1 MPPRI
6 PFRCSSR
13 FPPVTAL
20 AVALAVAVA
29 AAPLAAQPAPA
40 AASGAAAVL
49 PPGDLGDTLNAFSR
63 ATGLQVIADPSL
75 LRGKRSSG
83 GSVAGDARQALA
95 HLLRGTD
102 LGFRLDG
109 DTVIVQSASADAN
122 ADADAAQASA
132 APAAAEAIDLD
143 QIVVTGT
150 ATQQPKFLAPY
161 AISTIGAEAI
171 ARQAPRSMVDMLR
184 SVPGVTVE
192 NSGGE
197 AGGEN
202 VVIRGLPWSGF
213 RLLDVL
219 EDGLPLFESN
229 YERQL
234 QIDEVYRLDLGTT
247 GAEVVRGGTAPIYSN
262 NASGGVLNF
271 ITNHGTDIPKGAV
284 KLTGGSNALGRMDA
298 TASGPVKGNDNL
310 LYAVSGFYR
319 QSDGLRDPGFGNGN
333 QGGQIK
339 LGGTYKFDFGK
350 IFADF
355 KYLNDRG
362 VFYSAIPLSDPRNGN
377 SLGDLIDPGTGTL
390 NSDSFRNVSIR
401 TLDGKGGNRVQ
412 TRDLADGVHPVTRT
426 LTVGGETE
434 FANGWRLSDK
444 ARYVDGDVGFNALLN
459 GSPVDAAS
467 TLSGRL
473 AAARAA
479 FPGTAALRYVLAGT
493 NTPFDPASTAGLTMI
508 NTWSS
513 TQTHYSDFVNDLRL
527 GRLFDTAGGGSHDVS
542 LGLSFS
548 RFDLQ
553 QQQLGNALL
562 TDVKTNPDALDIQA
576 LNAGG
581 QVLGNVT
588 ENGFTSYGSGDLIG
602 DSHGTATALYAADT
616 WKLADA
622 WEVDAGLRRVWRREE
637 GNRGVIGTQT
647 IASSGPLAARSVTG
661 LVGSVPY
668 QKNMAGTSWTLGTSY
683 KFSEPFNAF
692 ARYTESFSFPRLS
705 EQWGNV
711 VNGVG
716 GRMPDGSATPVTPIR
731 QAEIGL
737 KYGSRPLDLVLIG
750 FYSDFKNLNS
760 STYVANASGLLVNVP
775 LMLDTRTKGVELEGT
790 WRPTDAFEIA
800 GSVTVQDPRISGA
813 DTFSGLS
820 GASLV
825 DNEIPRVPKY
835 SWSLQPSYRFQAG
848 EVETRVYATW
858 FGIGRRFQ
866 DFTNA
871 SVLPAYRTLDVGVH
885 LQLDANF
892 SAQLLCTNVTDSHGL
907 TEGNARAPGVSGDL
921 VQADATVGR
930 PIFGRSYVA
939 SLQWAW

>member
-1 MPPRI
+1 MPPRRS
-6 PFRCSSR
+6 FRCAIRSPR
-13 FPPVTAL
+13 ATAL
-20 AVALAVAVA
+20 AAALAALVALPAIAPSA
-29 AAPLAAQPAPA
+29 AAATPA
-40 AASGAAAVL
+40 AATL
-49 PPGDLGDTLNAFSR
+49 PPGDLGATLAAFSR
-63 ATGLQVIADPSL
+63 ATGLQVIADPAL
-75 LRGKRSSG
+75 LRDKRSPG
-83 GSVAGDARQALA
+83 GSVAGDPRQALSG
-95 HLLRGTD
+95 LLRGTD

-109 DTVIVQSASADAN
+109 DTVIVHAAAVPATSAT
-122 ADADAAQASA
+122 AS
-132 APAAAEAIDLD
+132 PAAAGAIDLD
-143 QIVVTGT
+143 RIVVTGT
-150 ATQQPKFLAPY
+150 ATQGPKFLAPY
-161 AISTIGAEAI
+161 AISTVSAETI
-171 ARQAPRSMVDMLR
+171 AGQAPRSMVDMLR

-234 QIDEVYRLDLGTT
+234 QIDEVYRLDLGTQD
-247 GAEVVRGGTAPIYSN
+247 AEIVRGGTAPIYSN

-271 ITNHGTDIPKGAV
+271 ITNHGTDTAKGAV
-284 KLTGGSNALGRMDA
+284 KLTGGANALARMDA
-298 TASGPVKGNDNL
+298 TASGPVQGNDNL
-310 LYAVSGFYR
+310 LYAISGFYR

-339 LGGTYKFDFGK
+339 VGGTYKFDFGK
-350 IFADF
+350 FFADF

-362 VFYSAIPLSDPRNGN
+362 VFYSAIPLADPRNGD
-377 SLGDLIDPGTGTL
+377 SLADLIDPSTGTL
-390 NSDSFRNVSIR
+390 VSDSFRNVRIR
-401 TLDGKGGNRVQ
+401 TLDGNGGNRVE

-426 LTVGGETE
+426 LTVGGDTE

-444 ARYVDGDVGFNALLN
+444 ARYVDGDVGFNALFN

-467 TLSGRL
+467 VLSSRL

-479 FPGTAALRYVLAGT
+479 FPGTASLRYVLAGT

-527 GRLFDTAGGGSHDVS
+527 GRLFEMSGGSSHDVS

-548 RFDLQ
+548 HFTLRQ
-553 QQQLGNALL
+553 QQIGNALL
-562 TDVKTNPDALDIQA
+562 TDVKSNPDALDIQA
-576 LNAGG
+576 LNAAG

-616 WKLADA
+616 WKLNDA
-622 WEVDAGLRRVWRREE
+622 LEVDAGLRRVWRREE

-647 IASSGPLAARSVTG
+647 IATSGPLAARTVTG

-668 QKNMAGTSWTLGTSY
+668 SKDMAGTSWTLGASY
-683 KFSEPFNAF
+683 KLADPVNVF

-731 QAEIGL
+731 QAELGV
-737 KYGSRPLDLVLIG
+737 KYATRPLELVLIG
-750 FYSDFKNLNS
+750 FYSDFRKLNS
-760 STYVANASGLLVNVP
+760 STYVANANGLLVNVP
-775 LMLDTRTKGVELEGT
+775 LLIDTRTKGVEFEGT
-790 WRPTDAFEIA
+790 WRPLGGFELT
-800 GSVTVQDPRISGA
+800 GSVTLQDPRISGA

-820 GASLV
+820 GAALV

-835 SWSLQPSYRFQAG
+835 SWSLQPSYRFQVGGVDA
-848 EVETRVYATW
+848 RAYATW

-871 SVLPAYRTLDVGVH
+871 SVLPAYRTLDLGLH
-885 LQLDANF
+885 LQLDANL
-892 SAQLLCTNVTDSHGL
+892 SAQLLCTNVTDAHGL

>member
-1 MPPRI
+1 MPPRRS
-6 PFRCSSR
+6 FRSALRSPR
-13 FPPVTAL
+13 ATAL
-20 AVALAVAVA
+20 AAALAALVALPAIAPSA
-29 AAPLAAQPAPA
+29 AAATPA
-40 AASGAAAVL
+40 AATL
-49 PPGDLGDTLNAFSR
+49 PPGDLGATLAAFSR
-63 ATGLQVIADPSL
+63 ATGLQVIADPAL
-75 LRGKRSSG
+75 LRDKRSPG
-83 GSVAGDARQALA
+83 GSVAGDPRQALSG
-95 HLLRGTD
+95 LLRGTD

-109 DTVIVQSASADAN
+109 DTVIVQATAMPAASV
-122 ADADAAQASA
+122 A
-132 APAAAEAIDLD
+132 APAPAVADAIDLD
-143 QIVVTGT
+143 RVVVTGT

-161 AISTIGAEAI
+161 AVSTVGAEAI
-171 ARQAPRSMVDMLR
+171 ARQAPRSVVDLLR

-247 GAEVVRGGTAPIYSN
+247 DAEVVRGGTAPIYSN

-271 ITNHGTDIPKGAV
+271 ITNHGTDTPSGAV
-284 KLTGGSNALGRMDA
+284 KLTGGADALARIDGV
-298 TASGPVKGNDNL
+298 ASGPVKGNDAL
-310 LYAVSGFYR
+310 QYAVSGFYR
-319 QSDGLRDPGFGNGN
+319 QGDGLRDPGFGNGN
-333 QGGQIK
+333 QGGQFK
-339 LGGTYKFDFGK
+339 VGGTYKFDFGK

-362 VFYSAIPLSDPRNGN
+362 VFYSAIPLADPRNGQ
-377 SLGDLIDPGTGTL
+377 SLSALIDPGTGTL
-390 NSDSFRNVSIR
+390 NSASFRHVAFR
-401 TLDGKGGNRVQ
+401 TLDGAGGNGVE

-426 LTVGGETE
+426 LTIGGDTE
-434 FANGWRLSDK
+434 FANGWRLSDR
-444 ARYVDGDVGFNALLN
+444 ARYVNGDVGFNALFN
-459 GSPVDAAS
+459 GAPTDAAALLAS
-467 TLSGRL
+467 RL
-473 AAARAA
+473 GAARAA
-479 FPGTAALRYVLAGT
+479 FPGTASLRYVLAGS
-493 NTPFDPASTAGLTMI
+493 NTPFDPASTAGLAMI

-513 TQTHYSDFVNDLRL
+513 TQTHYSDLVNDLRL
-527 GRLFDTAGGGSHDVS
+527 GRLFDLAGGGSHDITM
-542 LGLSFS
+542 GLSVS
-548 RFDLQ
+548 RFTLRQ
-553 QQQLGNALL
+553 AQLGNALL
-562 TDVKTNPDALDIQA
+562 TDVKSNPDALDIQA
-576 LNAGG
+576 LNAAG
-581 QVLGNVT
+581 QVLGSLT
-588 ENGFTSYGSGDLIG
+588 ENGFTAYGSGDLIG

-616 WKLADA
+616 WKLDDA
-622 WEVDAGLRRVWRREE
+622 WQVDAGIRRVWRREE

-647 IASSGPLAARSVTG
+647 IAGSGPLAARTVTG

-668 QKNMAGTSWTLGTSY
+668 SKDMAGTSWTLGASY
-683 KFSEPFNAF
+683 KIADPVNAF

-711 VNGVG
+711 VAGIG
-716 GRMPDGSATPVTPIR
+716 GRMPDGRATPVTPIR
-731 QAEIGL
+731 QAELGV
-737 KYGSRPLDLVLIG
+737 KYASRPLELVLIG
-750 FYSDFKNLNS
+750 FYSDFKSLNS

-775 LMLDTRTKGVELEGT
+775 LLIDTRTKGVEFEGT
-790 WRPTDAFEIA
+790 WRPLDGVELT
-800 GSVTVQDPRISGA
+800 GSVTLQDPRISGA
-813 DTFSGLS
+813 DNFSGLS

-835 SWSLQPSYRFQAG
+835 SWSLQPSYRFQVG
-848 EVETRVYATW
+848 EVEARAYATW

-871 SVLPAYRTLDVGVH
+871 SVLPAYRTLDLGLH
-885 LQLDANF
+885 LQLDANL
-892 SAQLLCTNVTDSHGL
+892 SAQLLCTNVTDAHGL

>member
-1 MPPRI
+1 MPPRRS
-6 PFRCSSR
+6 FRCALRSPR
-13 FPPVTAL
+13 ATAL
-20 AVALAVAVA
+20 AAALAVLVALPAIAPSA
-29 AAPLAAQPAPA
+29 AAATPA
-40 AASGAAAVL
+40 AATL
-49 PPGDLGDTLNAFSR
+49 PPGDLGATLAAFSR
-63 ATGLQVIADPSL
+63 ATGLQVIADPAL
-75 LRGKRSSG
+75 LRDKRSPG
-83 GSVAGDARQALA
+83 GSVAGDPRQALSG
-95 HLLRGTD
+95 LLRGTD

-109 DTVIVQSASADAN
+109 DTVIVQATVMPAASA
-122 ADADAAQASA
+122 AAP
-132 APAAAEAIDLD
+132 APAAADAIDLD
-143 QIVVTGT
+143 RVVVTGT

-161 AISTIGAEAI
+161 AVSTVGAEAI
-171 ARQAPRSMVDMLR
+171 ARQAPRSVVDLLR

-247 GAEVVRGGTAPIYSN
+247 DAEVVRGGTAPIYSN

-271 ITNHGTDIPKGAV
+271 ITNHGTDTPSGAV
-284 KLTGGSNALGRMDA
+284 KLTGGADALARIDGV
-298 TASGPVKGNDNL
+298 ASGPVKGNDAL
-310 LYAVSGFYR
+310 QYAVSGFYR

-333 QGGQIK
+333 QGGQFK
-339 LGGTYKFDFGK
+339 VGGTYKFDFGK

-362 VFYSAIPLSDPRNGN
+362 VFYSAIPLADPRNGQ
-377 SLGDLIDPGTGTL
+377 SLSALIDPGTGTL
-390 NSDSFRNVSIR
+390 NSASFRHVAFR
-401 TLDGKGGNRVQ
+401 TLDGAGGNGVE

-426 LTVGGETE
+426 LTIGGDTE
-434 FANGWRLSDK
+434 FANGWRLSDR
-444 ARYVDGDVGFNALLN
+444 ARYVNGDVGFNALFN
-459 GSPVDAAS
+459 GAPTDAAALLAS
-467 TLSGRL
+467 RL
-473 AAARAA
+473 GAARAA
-479 FPGTAALRYVLAGT
+479 FPGTASLRYVLAGS
-493 NTPFDPASTAGLTMI
+493 NTPFDPASTAGLAMI

-513 TQTHYSDFVNDLRL
+513 TQTHYSDLVNDLRL
-527 GRLFDTAGGGSHDVS
+527 GRLFDLAGGGSHDITM
-542 LGLSFS
+542 GLSVS
-548 RFDLQ
+548 RFTLRQ
-553 QQQLGNALL
+553 AQLGNALL
-562 TDVKTNPDALDIQA
+562 TDVKSNPDALDIQA
-576 LNAGG
+576 LNAAG
-581 QVLGNVT
+581 QVLGSLT
-588 ENGFTSYGSGDLIG
+588 ENGFTAYGSGDLIG

-616 WKLADA
+616 WKLDDA
-622 WEVDAGLRRVWRREE
+622 WQVDAGIRRVWRREE

-647 IASSGPLAARSVTG
+647 IAGSGPLAARTVTG

-668 QKNMAGTSWTLGTSY
+668 SKDMAGTSWTLGASY
-683 KFSEPFNAF
+683 KIADPVNAF

-711 VNGVG
+711 VAGIG
-716 GRMPDGSATPVTPIR
+716 GRMPDGRATPVTPIR
-731 QAEIGL
+731 QAELGV
-737 KYGSRPLDLVLIG
+737 KYASRPLELVLIG
-750 FYSDFKNLNS
+750 FYSDFKSLNS

-775 LMLDTRTKGVELEGT
+775 LLIDTRTKGVEFEGT
-790 WRPTDAFEIA
+790 WRPLDGLELT
-800 GSVTVQDPRISGA
+800 GSVTLQDPRISGA

-835 SWSLQPSYRFQAG
+835 SWSLQPSYRFQVG
-848 EVETRVYATW
+848 EVEARAYATW

-871 SVLPAYRTLDVGVH
+871 SVLPAYRTLDLGLH
-885 LQLDANF
+885 LQLDANL
-892 SAQLLCTNVTDSHGL
+892 SAQLLCTNVTDAHGL

>member
-1 MPPRI
+1 MPPRRS
-6 PFRCSSR
+6 FRCALRSPR
-13 FPPVTAL
+13 ATAL
-20 AVALAVAVA
+20 AAALAALVALPAIAPSA
-29 AAPLAAQPAPA
+29 AAATPA
-40 AASGAAAVL
+40 AATL
-49 PPGDLGDTLNAFSR
+49 PPGDLGATLAAFSR
-63 ATGLQVIADPSL
+63 ATGLQVIADPAL
-75 LRGKRSSG
+75 LRDKRSPG
-83 GSVAGDARQALA
+83 GSVAGDPRQALSG
-95 HLLRGTD
+95 LLRGTD

-109 DTVIVQSASADAN
+109 DTVIVQATAMPAASV
-122 ADADAAQASA
+122 AAP
-132 APAAAEAIDLD
+132 APAAADAIDLD
-143 QIVVTGT
+143 RVVVTGT

-161 AISTIGAEAI
+161 AVSTVGAEAI
-171 ARQAPRSMVDMLR
+171 ARQAPRSVVDLLR

-247 GAEVVRGGTAPIYSN
+247 DAEVVRGGTAPIYSN

-271 ITNHGTDIPKGAV
+271 ITNHGTDTPSGAV
-284 KLTGGSNALGRMDA
+284 KLTGGADALARIDGV
-298 TASGPVKGNDNL
+298 ASGPVKGNDAL
-310 LYAVSGFYR
+310 QYAVSGFYR

-333 QGGQIK
+333 QGGQFK
-339 LGGTYKFDFGK
+339 VGGTYKFDFGK

-362 VFYSAIPLSDPRNGN
+362 VFYSAIPLADPRNGQ
-377 SLGDLIDPGTGTL
+377 SLSALIDPGTGTL
-390 NSDSFRNVSIR
+390 NSASFRHVAFR
-401 TLDGKGGNRVQ
+401 TLDGAGGNGVE

-426 LTVGGETE
+426 LTIGGDTE
-434 FANGWRLSDK
+434 FANGWRLSDR
-444 ARYVDGDVGFNALLN
+444 ARYVNGDVGFNALFN
-459 GSPVDAAS
+459 GAPTDAAALLAS
-467 TLSGRL
+467 RL
-473 AAARAA
+473 GAARAA
-479 FPGTAALRYVLAGT
+479 FPGTASLRYVLAGS
-493 NTPFDPASTAGLTMI
+493 NTPFDPASTAGLAMI

-513 TQTHYSDFVNDLRL
+513 TQTHYSDLVNDLRL
-527 GRLFDTAGGGSHDVS
+527 GRLFDLAGGGSHDITM
-542 LGLSFS
+542 GLSVS
-548 RFDLQ
+548 RFTLRQ
-553 QQQLGNALL
+553 AQLGNALL
-562 TDVKTNPDALDIQA
+562 TDVKSNPDALDIQA
-576 LNAGG
+576 LNAAG
-581 QVLGNVT
+581 QVLGSLT
-588 ENGFTSYGSGDLIG
+588 ENGFTAYGSGDLIG

-616 WKLADA
+616 WKLDDA
-622 WEVDAGLRRVWRREE
+622 WQVDAGIRRVWRREE

-647 IASSGPLAARSVTG
+647 IAGSGPLAARTVTG

-668 QKNMAGTSWTLGTSY
+668 SKDMAGTSWTLGASY
-683 KFSEPFNAF
+683 KIADPVNAF

-711 VNGVG
+711 VAGIG
-716 GRMPDGSATPVTPIR
+716 GRMPDGRATPVTPIR
-731 QAEIGL
+731 QAELGV
-737 KYGSRPLDLVLIG
+737 KYASRPLELVLIG
-750 FYSDFKNLNS
+750 FYSDFKSLNS

-775 LMLDTRTKGVELEGT
+775 LLIDTRTKGVEFEGT
-790 WRPTDAFEIA
+790 WRPLDGVELT
-800 GSVTVQDPRISGA
+800 GSVTLQDPRISGA

-835 SWSLQPSYRFQAG
+835 SWSLQPSYRFQVG
-848 EVETRVYATW
+848 EVEARAYATW

-871 SVLPAYRTLDVGVH
+871 SVLPAYRTLDLGLH
-885 LQLDANF
+885 LQLDANL
-892 SAQLLCTNVTDSHGL
+892 SAQLLCTNVTDAHGL

>member
-1 MPPRI
+1 MPPRRS
-6 PFRCSSR
+6 FRSALRSPR
-13 FPPVTAL
+13 ATAL
-20 AVALAVAVA
+20 AAALAALVALPAIAPSA
-29 AAPLAAQPAPA
+29 AAATPA
-40 AASGAAAVL
+40 AATL
-49 PPGDLGDTLNAFSR
+49 PPGDLGATLAAFSR
-63 ATGLQVIADPSL
+63 ATGLQVIADPAL
-75 LRGKRSSG
+75 LRDKRSPG
-83 GSVAGDARQALA
+83 GSVAGDPRQALSG
-95 HLLRGTD
+95 LLRGTD

-109 DTVIVQSASADAN
+109 DTVIVQATAMPAASV
-122 ADADAAQASA
+122 A
-132 APAAAEAIDLD
+132 APAPAVADAIDLD
-143 QIVVTGT
+143 RVVVTGT

-161 AISTIGAEAI
+161 AVSTVGAEAI
-171 ARQAPRSMVDMLR
+171 ARQAPRSVVDLLR

-247 GAEVVRGGTAPIYSN
+247 DAEVVRGGTAPIYSN

-271 ITNHGTDIPKGAV
+271 ITNHGTDTPSGAV
-284 KLTGGSNALGRMDA
+284 KLTGGADALARIDGV
-298 TASGPVKGNDNL
+298 ASGPVKGNDAL
-310 LYAVSGFYR
+310 QYAVSGFYR
-319 QSDGLRDPGFGNGN
+319 QGDGLRDPGFGNGN
-333 QGGQIK
+333 QGVQFK
-339 LGGTYKFDFGK
+339 VGGTYKFDFGK

-362 VFYSAIPLSDPRNGN
+362 VFYSAIPLADPRNGQ
-377 SLGDLIDPGTGTL
+377 SLSALIDPGTGTL
-390 NSDSFRNVSIR
+390 NSASFRHVAFR
-401 TLDGKGGNRVQ
+401 TLDGAGGNGVE

-426 LTVGGETE
+426 LTIGGDTE
-434 FANGWRLSDK
+434 FANGWRLSDR
-444 ARYVDGDVGFNALLN
+444 ARYVNGDVGFNALFN
-459 GSPVDAAS
+459 GAPTDAAALLAS
-467 TLSGRL
+467 RL
-473 AAARAA
+473 GAARAA
-479 FPGTAALRYVLAGT
+479 FPGTASLRYVLAGS
-493 NTPFDPASTAGLTMI
+493 NTPFDPASTAGLAMI

-513 TQTHYSDFVNDLRL
+513 TQTHYSDLVNDLRL
-527 GRLFDTAGGGSHDVS
+527 GRLFELAGGGSHDITM
-542 LGLSFS
+542 GLSVS
-548 RFDLQ
+548 RFTLRQ
-553 QQQLGNALL
+553 AQLGNALL
-562 TDVKTNPDALDIQA
+562 TDVKSNPDALDIQA
-576 LNAGG
+576 LNAAG
-581 QVLGNVT
+581 QVLGSLT
-588 ENGFTSYGSGDLIG
+588 ENGFTAYGSGDLIG

-616 WKLADA
+616 WKLDDA
-622 WEVDAGLRRVWRREE
+622 WQVDAGIRRVWRREE

-647 IASSGPLAARSVTG
+647 IAGSGPLAARTVTG

-668 QKNMAGTSWTLGTSY
+668 SKDMAGTSWTLGASY
-683 KFSEPFNAF
+683 KIADPVNAF

-711 VNGVG
+711 VAGIG
-716 GRMPDGSATPVTPIR
+716 GRMPDGRATPVTPIR
-731 QAEIGL
+731 QAELGV
-737 KYGSRPLDLVLIG
+737 KYASRPLELVLIG
-750 FYSDFKNLNS
+750 FYSDFKSLNS

-775 LMLDTRTKGVELEGT
+775 LLIDTRTKGVEFEGT
-790 WRPTDAFEIA
+790 WRPLDGVELT
-800 GSVTVQDPRISGA
+800 GSVTLQDPRISGA

-835 SWSLQPSYRFQAG
+835 SWSLQPSYRFQVG
-848 EVETRVYATW
+848 EVEARAYATW

-871 SVLPAYRTLDVGVH
+871 SVLPAYRTLDLGLH
-885 LQLDANF
+885 LQLDANL
-892 SAQLLCTNVTDSHGL
+892 SAQLLCTNVTDAHGL

>member
-1 MPPRI
+1 MPPRRS
-6 PFRCSSR
+6 FRSALRSPR
-13 FPPVTAL
+13 ATAL
-20 AVALAVAVA
+20 AAALAALVALPAIAPSA
-29 AAPLAAQPAPA
+29 AAATPA
-40 AASGAAAVL
+40 AATL
-49 PPGDLGDTLNAFSR
+49 PPGDLGATLAAFSR
-63 ATGLQVIADPSL
+63 ATGLQVIADPAL
-75 LRGKRSSG
+75 LRDKRSPG
-83 GSVAGDARQALA
+83 GSVAGDPRQALSG
-95 HLLRGTD
+95 LLRGTD

-109 DTVIVQSASADAN
+109 DTVIVQATAMPAASV
-122 ADADAAQASA
+122 A
-132 APAAAEAIDLD
+132 APAPAVADAIDLD
-143 QIVVTGT
+143 RVVVTGT

-161 AISTIGAEAI
+161 AVSTVGAEAI
-171 ARQAPRSMVDMLR
+171 ARQAPRSVVDLLR

-247 GAEVVRGGTAPIYSN
+247 DAEVVRGGTAPIYSN

-271 ITNHGTDIPKGAV
+271 ITNHGTDTPSGAV
-284 KLTGGSNALGRMDA
+284 KLTGGADALARIDGV
-298 TASGPVKGNDNL
+298 ASGPVKGNDAL
-310 LYAVSGFYR
+310 QYAVSGFYR
-319 QSDGLRDPGFGNGN
+319 QGDGLRDPGFGNGN
-333 QGGQIK
+333 QGVQFK
-339 LGGTYKFDFGK
+339 VGGTYKFDFGK

-362 VFYSAIPLSDPRNGN
+362 VFYSAIPLADPRNGQ
-377 SLGDLIDPGTGTL
+377 SLSALIDPGTGTL
-390 NSDSFRNVSIR
+390 NSASFRHVAFR
-401 TLDGKGGNRVQ
+401 TLDGAGGNGVE

-426 LTVGGETE
+426 LTIGGDTE
-434 FANGWRLSDK
+434 FANGWRLSDR
-444 ARYVDGDVGFNALLN
+444 ARYVNGDVGFNALFN
-459 GSPVDAAS
+459 GAPTDAAALLAS
-467 TLSGRL
+467 RL
-473 AAARAA
+473 GAARAA
-479 FPGTAALRYVLAGT
+479 FPGTASLRYVLAGS
-493 NTPFDPASTAGLTMI
+493 NTPFDPASTAGLAMI

-513 TQTHYSDFVNDLRL
+513 TQTHYSDLVNDLRL
-527 GRLFDTAGGGSHDVS
+527 GRLFDLAGGGSHDITM
-542 LGLSFS
+542 GLSVS
-548 RFDLQ
+548 RFTLRQ
-553 QQQLGNALL
+553 AQLGNALL
-562 TDVKTNPDALDIQA
+562 TDVKSNPDALDIQA
-576 LNAGG
+576 LNAAG
-581 QVLGNVT
+581 QVLGSLT
-588 ENGFTSYGSGDLIG
+588 ENGFTAYGSGDLIG

-616 WKLADA
+616 WKLDDA
-622 WEVDAGLRRVWRREE
+622 WQVDAGIRRVWRREE

-647 IASSGPLAARSVTG
+647 IAGSGPLAARTVTG

-668 QKNMAGTSWTLGTSY
+668 SKDMPGTSWTLGASY
-683 KFSEPFNAF
+683 KIADPVNAF

-711 VNGVG
+711 VAGIG
-716 GRMPDGSATPVTPIR
+716 GRMPDGRATPVTPIR
-731 QAEIGL
+731 QAELGV
-737 KYGSRPLDLVLIG
+737 KYASRPLELVLIG
-750 FYSDFKNLNS
+750 FYSDFKSLNS

-775 LMLDTRTKGVELEGT
+775 LLIDTRTKGVEFEGT
-790 WRPTDAFEIA
+790 WRPLDGVELT
-800 GSVTVQDPRISGA
+800 GSVTLQDPRISGA

-835 SWSLQPSYRFQAG
+835 SWSLQPSYRFQVG
-848 EVETRVYATW
+848 EVEARAYATW

-871 SVLPAYRTLDVGVH
+871 SVLPAYRTLDLGLH
-885 LQLDANF
+885 LQLDANL
-892 SAQLLCTNVTDSHGL
+892 SAQLLCTNVTDAHGL

>member
-1 MPPRI
+1 MPHHRS
-6 PFRCSSR
+6 FRCALR
-13 FPPVTAL
+13 APRATAL
-20 AVALAVAVA
+20 AAALATLVALPAVAQSAVAVA
-29 AAPLAAQPAPA
+29 PA
-40 AASGAAAVL
+40 AATL
-49 PPGDLGDTLNAFSR
+49 PPGDLGATLAAFSR
-63 ATGLQVIADPSL
+63 ATGLQVIADPAL
-75 LRGKRSSG
+75 LRDKRSPG
-83 GSVAGDARQALA
+83 GSVAGDPQQALSG
-95 HLLRGTD
+95 LLRGTE
-102 LGFRLDG
+102 LGFHLDG
-109 DTVIVQSASADAN
+109 DTVIVQ
-122 ADADAAQASA
+122 AAA
-132 APAAAEAIDLD
+132 APAASAAATPAGGDAIDLD

-161 AISTIGAEAI
+161 AVSTVGAEAI
-171 ARQAPRSMVDMLR
+171 ARQAPRSVVDLLR

-247 GAEVVRGGTAPIYSN
+247 DAEVVRGGTAPIYSN

-271 ITNHGTDIPKGAV
+271 ITNHGTDTPSGAL
-284 KLTGGSNALGRMDA
+284 KLTGGADALARIDGVV
-298 TASGPVKGNDNL
+298 SGPVKGNDAL
-310 LYAVSGFYR
+310 QYAVSGFYR

-333 QGGQIK
+333 QGGQLK
-339 LGGTYKFDFGK
+339 LGGTYKFDYGK
-350 IFADF
+350 LFADF

-362 VFYSAIPLSDPRNGN
+362 VFYSAIPLADPRNGD
-377 SLGDLIDPGTGTL
+377 SLADLIDPGTGTL
-390 NSDSFRNVSIR
+390 NSASLRNVSIR
-401 TLDGKGGNRVQ
+401 TLDGQGASRVE

-426 LTVGGETE
+426 LTVGGDTQ

-444 ARYVDGDVGFNALLN
+444 ARYVNGDVGFNALFN
-459 GSPVDAAS
+459 GAPTDAAALLAS
-467 TLSGRL
+467 RL

-479 FPGTAALRYVLAGT
+479 FPGTSSLRYALAGS
-493 NTPFDPASTAGLTMI
+493 NTPFDPASTAGLAMI

-513 TQTHYSDFVNDLRL
+513 TQTHYSDLVNDLRL
-527 GRLFDTAGGGSHDVS
+527 GRLFDLAGGGSHDVS
-542 LGLSFS
+542 MGLSFS
-548 RFDLQ
+548 RFALRQ
-553 QQQLGNALL
+553 AQIGNALL
-562 TDVKTNPDALDIQA
+562 TDVRSNPDALDIQA
-576 LNAGG
+576 LSAAG
-581 QVLGNVT
+581 QVLGTLT
-588 ENGFTSYGSGDLIG
+588 ENGFTAYGSGDLIG
-602 DSHGTATALYAADT
+602 DSHGTSTALYAADT
-616 WKLADA
+616 WKLDDA

-647 IASSGPLAARSVTG
+647 VATTGPLAARTVTG

-668 QKNMAGTSWTLGTSY
+668 SKDMAGTSWTLGASY
-683 KFSEPFNAF
+683 KLAEPVNVF

-731 QAEIGL
+731 QAELGV
-737 KYGSRPLDLVLIG
+737 KYATRPLELVLIG
-750 FYSDFKNLNS
+750 FYSDFRKLNS
-760 STYVANASGLLVNVP
+760 STYVANANGLLVNVP
-775 LMLDTRTKGVELEGT
+775 LLIDTRTEGVEFEGT
-790 WRPTDAFEIA
+790 WRPLGGLELT
-800 GSVTVQDPRISGA
+800 GSVTLQDPRISGA

-820 GASLV
+820 GAALV

-835 SWSLQPSYRFQAG
+835 SWSLQPSYRFQVG
-848 EVETRVYATW
+848 EVDARAYATW
-858 FGIGRRFQ
+858 FGTGRRFQ

-871 SVLPAYRTLDVGVH
+871 SVLPAYRTLDLGLH
-885 LQLDANF
+885 LQLDANL

-907 TEGNARAPGVSGDL
+907 TEGNARAPGLSGDL